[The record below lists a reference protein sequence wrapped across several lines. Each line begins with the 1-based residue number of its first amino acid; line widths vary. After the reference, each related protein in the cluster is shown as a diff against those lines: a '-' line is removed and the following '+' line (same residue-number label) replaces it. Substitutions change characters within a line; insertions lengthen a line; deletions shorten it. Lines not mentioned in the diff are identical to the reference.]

1 MNLISLL
8 SCLSVLLAAAVAQY
22 PKPCAVPPLMTGG
35 INVMGAN
42 GYMSSTGTI
51 SYDAYGQ
58 RMRVRNA
65 GIVGNQTFTLDQL
78 MLFSQKVYYE
88 IDWSKLSCKKLP
100 LDASFIP
107 MQVPSDATLVGQA
120 IVGSSSAWGM
130 GILTNTW
137 SGKLSENSFYTSLFT
152 EIGCIP
158 VTFTG
163 YTPQSGQ
170 TTINT
175 FNWVLGISNPMD
187 FFPPIIC
194 TSSKL
199 EETET
204 PHNVFTALQSLA
216 MKTKRHL

>member
-1 MNLISLL
+1 TMNLISLL
-8 SCLSVLLAAAVAQY
+8 SCLSVLLPSDANFSLTLSCFQ
-22 PKPCAVPPLMTGG
+22 
-35 INVMGAN
+35 MGAN

-78 MLFSQKVYYE
+78 MLFIYYE

>member
-1 MNLISLL
+1 HKIKHVMRGIIL
-8 SCLSVLLAAAVAQY
+8 SCVTQRRFVNKLVIIASKGAVL
-22 PKPCAVPPLMTGG
+22 KTCKR
-35 INVMGAN
+35 
-42 GYMSSTGTI
+42 TI

-58 RMRVRNA
+58 RMRVRNV
-65 GIVGNQTFTLDQL
+65 GIVGNQTSTLDQL

-137 SGKLSENSFYTSLFT
+137 SGKLSENTYSFCVEILTSQTSYRLFSY
-152 EIGCIP
+152 C
-158 VTFTG
+158 
-163 YTPQSGQ
+163 S
-170 TTINT
+170 T

-216 MKTKRHL
+216 MKTKRDL